1 MRSMHDIAAGAPYGR
16 NLGVKA
22 GISPGRSADPR
33 ISVWAKR
40 MRIFECYFAASH
52 PRHVSNTLTALLPR
66 FPQIRGDFEGKTW
79 LSCVFHELGSFGIKF
94 GIMLFRMV
102 NGKLATPSKGEDLG
116 TNAK

>member
-33 ISVWAKR
+33 TSVWGQKR
-40 MRIFECYFAASH
+40 MRIFKCYFAASH
-52 PRHVSNTLTALLPR
+52 PRHVSNTLTTSPFPSNPR
-66 FPQIRGDFEGKTW
+66 RFRGKTW